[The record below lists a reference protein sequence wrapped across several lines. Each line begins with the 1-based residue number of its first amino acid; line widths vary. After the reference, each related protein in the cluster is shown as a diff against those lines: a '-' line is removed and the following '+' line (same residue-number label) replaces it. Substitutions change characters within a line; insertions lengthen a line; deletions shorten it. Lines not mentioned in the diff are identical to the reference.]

1 MKSPAELEAIAL
13 KYAAL
18 RGIQVN
24 LQKPLGAGTD
34 GSVWPTNRKSAIK
47 VFELEKNYLQELR
60 CYQRL
65 KERGV
70 EEIDGLDIPRL
81 LDFDDSLLI
90 IEIDI
95 VDPPYLLDFGKAY
108 LDEAS
113 PFTQAELASFLTEL
127 AAHFRVDDLPR
138 IKKILRL
145 LRNYGIEYLDAKPK
159 NIRLRSDEEERQLP
173 EDDWDK
179 EPPTDY
185 GEDDVE
191 GTIEE

>member
-1 MKSPAELEAIAL
+1 MKSPAELETTAAQ
-13 KYAAL
+13 YAAL
-18 RGIQVN
+18 KGIQVD

-47 VFELEKNYLQELR
+47 VLELEKNYLQELR

-81 LDFDDSLLI
+81 IDFDDSLLV

-108 LDEAS
+108 LDESS
-113 PFTQAELASFLTEL
+113 PFTNEELSRFLTEL
-127 AAHFRVDDLPR
+127 AAHFRTDDLPR
-138 IKKILRL
+138 IKKIIRL

-159 NIRLRSDEEERQLP
+159 NIRLRSDEDERLLP
-173 EDDWDK
+173 EEDWEK
-179 EPPTDY
+179 EPPTEY
-185 GEDDVE
+185 SADDFE
-191 GTIEE
+191 TE